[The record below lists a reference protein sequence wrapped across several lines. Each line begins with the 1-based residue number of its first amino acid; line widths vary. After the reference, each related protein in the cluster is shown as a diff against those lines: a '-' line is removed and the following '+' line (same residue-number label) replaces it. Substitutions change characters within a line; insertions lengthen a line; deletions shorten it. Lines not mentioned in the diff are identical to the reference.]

1 MSLNKIQIPSQRPI
15 YPTPAG
21 LVTTVDRDGNPNI
34 ITLGEIYNL
43 SIRKPVIVGLGIAP
57 ERYSHQL
64 LCACREFV
72 VNLPTTAIL
81 DQVLACGQVSGR
93 TGQDKFALTGLT
105 PLPSQRVRP
114 PLIAECPV
122 NLECRLLED
131 PEPIG
136 DHDLFKGEVLVEHV
150 DAELFDEQGSFR
162 AERLDM
168 LIFARWTFWSA
179 GQKLGTGG

>member
-1 MSLNKIQIPSQRPI
+1 MSLRKVQIPSQRPI

-21 LVTTVDRDGNPNI
+21 LVTTVDGDGNANI

-43 SIRKPVIVGLGIAP
+43 SIRKPVIVGLGIAAQ
-57 ERYSHQL
+57 RYSHQL
-64 LCACREFV
+64 LCQCREFV
-72 VNLPTTAIL
+72 VNLPTSALL
-81 DQVLACGQVSGR
+81 DKVLACGNVSGR
-93 TGQDKFALTGLT
+93 DVRDKFTLAGLT
-105 PLPSQRVRP
+105 PLQAQRVKP

-150 DAELFDEQGSFR
+150 DAELIDEKGNLR
-162 AERLDM
+162 AGCLDM
-168 LIFARWTFWSA
+168 LIFARWTFWTA
-179 GQKLGTGG
+179 GRQIGNRG

>member
-1 MSLNKIQIPSQRPI
+1 MSLEKVQIPSQRPV

-21 LVTTVDRDGNPNI
+21 LVTTVDQEGNANV
-34 ITLGEIYNL
+34 ITLGENYNL

-57 ERYSHQL
+57 QRYSHRL
-64 LCACREFV
+64 LCQCREFV
-72 VNLPTTAIL
+72 VNFPTSALL
-81 DQVLACGQVSGR
+81 DKVLACGSVSGR
-93 TGQDKFALTGLT
+93 DVRDKLAMAGLT
-105 PLPSQRVRP
+105 PLPAQRVKP

-150 DAELFDEQGSFR
+150 DADLMDEQGNLRS
-162 AERLDM
+162 ERLDM
-168 LIFARWTFWSA
+168 LIFARWTFWTA
-179 GQKLGTGG
+179 GKQIGVHG